1 MSMENRETSPPLSVV
16 IASWSGKEALVR
28 CLESVTPQAGAAEVI
43 VAFRGTSDLA
53 VELESRFPAIHFI
66 RGPADAS
73 VFLLRA
79 LGVHETR
86 GRLIALLEDHSAV
99 CAGWAETILGAHTEG
114 KSICGGP
121 IENDIESSAYDW
133 ALYFVEYGIYMPP
146 LPASEAHI
154 LSGVNIAYDRD
165 TLLSCREVW
174 ESVFYETDVNAALV
188 RAGHK
193 LHMLPKACVRSRL
206 RMPFREAMQHLFTGG
221 VHFGDFRKA
230 KLSRPTQWLWL
241 VASPTLPLVLL
252 FRIVRLA
259 TARQPARVI
268 EIIRGLPYL
277 LLLLAAWSAG
287 EAASY
292 ARIARPRPVTPK
304 AEASEA

>member
-1 MSMENRETSPPLSVV
+1 MDDRETPPGLCVV
-16 IASWSGKEALVR
+16 IASWSGEAALTR
-28 CLESVTPQAGAAEVI
+28 CLESVTPQAGAAEVV
-43 VAFRGTSDLA
+43 VAFRGISDFATL
-53 VELESRFPAIHFI
+53 LGDRFPGVRFL

-73 VFLLRA
+73 VFLLRS
-79 LGVHETR
+79 LGVHEAR
-86 GRLIALLEDHSAV
+86 GQLIAMLEDHSAV
-99 CAGWAETILGAHTEG
+99 CAGWGEAILAAHAEG
-114 KSICGGP
+114 KLICGGP
-121 IENDIESSAYDW
+121 IENDTESSAYDW

-146 LPASEAHI
+146 LPAGEAPI

-165 TLLSCREVW
+165 TLLSCRAVW
-174 ESVFYETDVNAALV
+174 ESVFYETDVNAALA

-206 RMPFREAMQHLFTGG
+206 RMPFREAMQHLFSGG
-221 VHFGDFRKA
+221 VHFGEFRKA
-230 KLSRPTQWLWL
+230 KLSRLAQWLWL
-241 VASPTLPLVLL
+241 FASPAVPLVLL
-252 FRIVRLA
+252 VRIVRLA
-259 TARQPARVI
+259 AVRQPARVI

-292 ARIARPRPVTPK
+292 ARTTRPRPVTAK